1 MQTEQIKMSDE
12 QAEQI
17 SNMLKTQGLTPS
29 EINEIL
35 NGNYSTFQNEVD
47 LTNVFSSSG
56 SHQKVLQGL
65 ADGYTMEELPQ
76 IGVTQSEIQGFMDTI
91 NSYNISVENAKAIN
105 QYSNGS
111 NMILSVKRG
120 TTTRTELQSG
130 IMRDLSAKLQ
140 ERGMSQSQIS
150 EISNVIQ
157 QLDYDKPVHNN
168 YDIINSHM
176 QGMNLQRGCSPSVC
190 KAVKDMNS
198 LEHIDE
204 TISSL
209 DEGLSKARLP
219 QSMKLY
225 RAIKTNGQVD
235 AQSYVGKNMNN
246 KGYTSTSPLYD
257 SSFAKYEEY
266 DTVMEIYV
274 PKGTQGAY
282 ITQLSDYDSVEQ
294 EVLLNPNDIYVVGA
308 QSGVID
314 KNGKSKTV
322 LQGLLLSKER
332 ECYKDIGQQATE
344 QRSNSYEESV
354 STQAESD
361 NLYDQT
367 IQQQTYSKNGNLENL
382 PARQNRFSRFFYQI
396 RSRFY
401 RGRNDGTQDTTYP
414 ERQQQ
419 NSKTKTE
426 EKKSWEL
433 EPEEKA
439 RIQKVTAQIA
449 EKHREQETQQK
460 QIPLQQQEYQ
470 NGQNIAQPMQQPIP
484 AQQPPIDMEGMEL

>member
-1 MQTEQIKMSDE
+1 MEIEQLNLSSTQK
-12 QAEQI
+12 QQI
-17 SNMLKTQGLTPS
+17 TNVLQNQGLS
-29 EINEIL
+29 QSDINEIL

-47 LTNVFSSSG
+47 LTDVFSSSG

-76 IGVTQSEIQGFMDTI
+76 IGISQSEIQGFMDTI

-111 NMILSVKRG
+111 NMILSVKRE
-120 TTTRTELQSG
+120 TISRAELQNG
-130 IMRDLSAKLQ
+130 IMQDLSTKLQ

-176 QGMNLQRGCSPSVC
+176 QEMNLPRGCSPSVC

-198 LEHIDE
+198 FEHIDE

-209 DEGLSKARLP
+209 DEGLSRARLP

-235 AQSYVGKNMNN
+235 MQSYVGKSMNN

-257 SSFAKYEEY
+257 SSFAKYDEY
-266 DTVMEIYV
+266 DTVMEIYA

-308 QSGVID
+308 QSGVVD

-332 ECYKDIGQQATE
+332 ECYKDVGQQATE
-344 QRSNSYEESV
+344 QRNNSYEKSFSE
-354 STQAESD
+354 QAKSD
-361 NLYDQT
+361 NLYEQT
-367 IQQQTYSKNGNLENL
+367 IQQQTYAQNGNLENL
-382 PARQNRFSRFFYQI
+382 PARQNRFSRFFNQM
-396 RSRFY
+396 RSRFS
-401 RGRNDGTQDTTYP
+401 RGRNNGTQNTTQL
-414 ERQQQ
+414 EQQQ
-419 NSKTKTE
+419 KNTKNKTG

-433 EPEEKA
+433 EPDEKA
-439 RIQKVTAQIA
+439 RIQRESAEIA
-449 EKHREQETQQK
+449 RKHREQQEQQSQQTQTQQQNQK
-460 QIPLQQQEYQ
+460 QGDAQMIQ
-470 NGQNIAQPMQQPIP
+470 GQVPQQPVM
-484 AQQPPIDMEGMEL
+484 DMGGMEL

>member
-1 MQTEQIKMSDE
+1 MEIEQLNLSSTQK
-12 QAEQI
+12 QQI
-17 SNMLKTQGLTPS
+17 TNMLQNQGLS
-29 EINEIL
+29 QSDINEIL
-35 NGNYSTFQNEVD
+35 NGNYTTFQNEVD
-47 LTNVFSSSG
+47 LTDVFSSSG

-76 IGVTQSEIQGFMDTI
+76 IGVSQSEIQGFMDTI

-111 NMILSVKRG
+111 NMILSVKRE
-120 TTTRTELQSG
+120 TISRAELQNG
-130 IMRDLSAKLQ
+130 IMQDLSTKLQ
-140 ERGMSQSQIS
+140 ERGMNQSQIS

-157 QLDYDKPVHNN
+157 QLDYDKPIHNN

-176 QGMNLQRGCSPSVC
+176 QEMNLPRGCSPSVC

-198 LEHIDE
+198 FEHIDE

-235 AQSYVGKNMNN
+235 TQSYVGKSMNN

-266 DTVMEIYV
+266 DTVMEIYA

-308 QSGVID
+308 QSDVID

-332 ECYKDIGQQATE
+332 ECYKDVGQQATE
-344 QRSNSYEESV
+344 KRSKSYENSF
-354 STQAESD
+354 STQAKSD

-367 IQQQTYSKNGNLENL
+367 IQQQTYLQNGNIENL
-382 PARQNRFSRFFYQI
+382 PARPNRFSRFFNQM
-396 RSRFY
+396 RSRFS
-401 RGRNDGTQDTTYP
+401 RGRNDGTQNTTQL

-419 NSKTKTE
+419 NTKTKTG

-433 EPEEKA
+433 EPDEKA
-439 RIQKVTAQIA
+439 RIQRESAEIA
-449 EKHREQETQQK
+449 RKHREQQERQSQKTQTQQ
-460 QIPLQQQEYQ
+460 QNQEQ
-470 NGQNIAQPMQQPIP
+470 GDAQMIQGQVPQQPVM
-484 AQQPPIDMEGMEL
+484 DMGGMEL

>member
-1 MQTEQIKMSDE
+1 MEIEQLKLSST
-12 QAEQI
+12 QKQQI
-17 SNMLKTQGLTPS
+17 TNMLQNQGLS
-29 EINEIL
+29 QSDINEIL
-35 NGNYSTFQNEVD
+35 NGNYSTFQNEAD
-47 LTNVFSSSG
+47 LADVFSSSG
-56 SHQKVLQGL
+56 NHQKVLQGL

-76 IGVTQSEIQGFMDTI
+76 IGVNQSEIQGFMDTI

-120 TTTRTELQSG
+120 TITRTELQSG
-130 IMRDLSAKLQ
+130 IMQDLSIKLQ
-140 ERGMSQSQIS
+140 ERGMSQSQIY

-157 QLDYDKPVHNN
+157 QLNYDKPVHNN

-176 QGMNLQRGCSPSVC
+176 QEMNLPRACSPSVC

-198 LEHIDE
+198 FEHIDE

-235 AQSYVGKNMNN
+235 MQNYVGKSMNN

-257 SSFAKYEEY
+257 SSFAKYDEY
-266 DTVMEIYV
+266 DTVMEIYA

-332 ECYKDIGQQATE
+332 ECYKDVGQQATE
-344 QRSNSYEESV
+344 QRSNSYEKSF

-367 IQQQTYSKNGNLENL
+367 IQQQTYSQNGNLENL
-382 PARQNRFSRFFYQI
+382 PARQNRFSRFFNQI
-396 RSRFY
+396 RSRFS
-401 RGRNDGTQDTTYP
+401 RGRNDGTQDTTYQD
-414 ERQQQ
+414 RQQQ
-419 NSKTKTE
+419 NTKTKTV
-426 EKKSWEL
+426 EKKPWEL

-439 RIQKVTAQIA
+439 RIQRESAEIA
-449 EKHREQETQQK
+449 RRHREQQEQQSQQTQTQQ
-460 QIPLQQQEYQ
+460 QNQEQ
-470 NGQNIAQPMQQPIP
+470 GNAKMIQGQVQQQPIV
-484 AQQPPIDMEGMEL
+484 DMGGMEL